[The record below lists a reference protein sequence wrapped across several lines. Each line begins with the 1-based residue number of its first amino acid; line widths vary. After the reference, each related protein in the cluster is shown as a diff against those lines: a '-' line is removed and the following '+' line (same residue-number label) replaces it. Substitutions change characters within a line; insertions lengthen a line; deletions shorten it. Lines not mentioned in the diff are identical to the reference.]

1 METFSSVIQSV
12 TIDGKVTDW
21 IMDGKVSELKKKR
34 VVDVEVLAGL
44 FLPIEL
50 PMDSKRQPVQ

>member
-1 METFSSVIQSV
+1 
-12 TIDGKVTDW
+12 
-21 IMDGKVSELKKKR
+21 MDGKVSELKKKR